1 LAQSQAASRS
11 NGGHQLTI
19 RTLAALAA
27 LSLCAEATGQT
38 YEADAGQSSGGEYG
52 SLLRQATGGIEPS
65 AAPAPS
71 VQTPGKATPALAAKK
86 RPPSKVISRAGEY
99 LHDASEYEGERH
111 NVRLVDRSK
120 FDDAFI
126 PVDLANTLRL
136 EPGSIFVDVK
146 ARQLYFAKSASVV
159 RRYGVA
165 VGKQGAAWKGD
176 AVVGRTAKWPDWRPT
191 DNIRRENPKLKT
203 VVKGGSDN
211 PLGAR
216 ALYLYSN
223 GADTMFRIHGTN
235 APSSI
240 GRFASHGCIRMINED
255 VIELH
260 GMVRAGAR
268 VYVR

>member
-1 LAQSQAASRS
+1 MLRVLAAS
-11 NGGHQLTI
+11 
-19 RTLAALAA
+19 AA
-27 LSLCAEATGQT
+27 LSLCAHASAQT
-38 YEADAGQSSGGEYG
+38 YQADSGQGLSGEYG
-52 SLLRQATGGIEPS
+52 SLLRQATGGMEPS
-65 AAPAPS
+65 AAPRPQVESLPVAQAP
-71 VQTPGKATPALAAKK
+71 KK
-86 RPPSKVISRAGEY
+86 SPVKVTSGNVRSRAGEY
-99 LHDASEYEGERH
+99 LHSADEYENERH
-111 NVRLVDRSK
+111 NVRIVDRSR
-120 FDDAFI
+120 FAEAFV
-126 PVDLANTLRL
+126 PVDLANTMRL
-136 EPGSIFVDVK
+136 EPGAIYIDVK
-146 ARQLYFAKSASVV
+146 ARQLYFAKSSAVV

-176 AVVGRTAKWPDWRPT
+176 AVIGRTAKWPDWRPT
-191 DNIRRENPKLKT
+191 ANIRKENPKLKP
-203 VVKGGSDN
+203 VVKGGADN

-260 GMVRAGAR
+260 EMVRAGAR